1 MSRIWYR
8 RLIRIGVLIG
18 IGVILLIP
26 YPFSV
31 GGEFRLTPIHQLG
44 IRAQVAGEIESVLVE
59 EGQWVEKDQ
68 PLAFLVGREQKK
80 KVEEIEAAL
89 DERNARL
96 KLLKEG
102 AKPEEIAKAKQEVNT
117 AAKSL
122 EFSILQADR
131 YEEMFK
137 DKAVS
142 EKDYENILKQRDL
155 DQERLELAKRN
166 LELVE
171 SGARDEEI
179 EALEAE
185 IRLLE
190 VNLTHAKKD
199 LQLTTLVSTA
209 SGRIITPYLSQT
221 VGHYL
226 SVGDLFAVVEDA
238 NTLLAE
244 IEVPEEDITEVK
256 VGARVKLKM
265 WAYPN
270 KSFYGDVITIA
281 PVAYEKSIGRIERT
295 LTEREWR
302 LEREE
307 TLREKGKVVRVVVNL
322 SNNDRLLKTDM
333 TGYAKIKCKPRPVV
347 IAFTRWFV
355 RFFLIEIW
363 SWIP

>member
-1 MSRIWYR
+1 
-8 RLIRIGVLIG
+8 
-18 IGVILLIP
+18 
-26 YPFSV
+26 
-31 GGEFRLTPIHQLG
+31 
-44 IRAQVAGEIESVLVE
+44 
-59 EGQWVEKDQ
+59 
-68 PLAFLVGREQKK
+68 
-80 KVEEIEAAL
+80 
-89 DERNARL
+89 
-96 KLLKEG
+96 
-102 AKPEEIAKAKQEVNT
+102 
-117 AAKSL
+117 
-122 EFSILQADR
+122 
-131 YEEMFK
+131 MFK

-190 VNLTHAKKD
+190 VNFTHAKKD

-209 SGRIITPYLSQT
+209 SGRIITPHLSQT

-333 TGYAKIKCKPRPVV
+333 TGYAKIKCKPRPVG